1 MITIDNKPHKRTEY
15 FRGSITLAL
24 SDEAQPSYSF
34 ELLRHTN
41 GSVNYE
47 VKIDPSHELSDA
59 HRDILTRTILANIAK
74 EQVNWRPQ
82 EKEGKS

>member
-1 MITIDNKPHKRTEY
+1 MITIDNKPHKRTEH

-47 VKIDPSHELSDA
+47 VVIDPSYELSDA
-59 HRDILTRTILANIAK
+59 HRDILVKTILANLSK

>member
-1 MITIDNKPHKRTEY
+1 MLCTR
-15 FRGSITLAL
+15 
-24 SDEAQPSYSF
+24 
-34 ELLRHTN
+34 
-41 GSVNYE
+41 
-47 VKIDPSHELSDA
+47 IDPSHELSDA